1 MCVCMHIYTYIQRE
15 ITCIHTHT
23 LYIHAYMQLS
33 HAPRYKHVTCSA
45 RKHVTPPPPP
55 RPRFPLEKYKL
66 YMVFMYSLHS
76 LIFFI

>member
-1 MCVCMHIYTYIQRE
+1 MYAYIHIYTERDNVY
-15 ITCIHTHT
+15 TYTHT